1 MAFRASHTT
10 TKTTRVKKT
19 KPETPEKKQED
30 PDVPTASIEDLI
42 GAPGTSTAASSESD
56 TPTATADVFVKAP
69 TGTSTA
75 ETPAGAPEQPGGQ
88 RERSW
93 NGTAGSRP
101 SIRPG
106 SGYNGESGRGGY
118 GANPRSGYGEI
129 GRGYGG
135 YRRGSMQQGR
145 PGYSQGRGGYRDH
158 SAPGGTSRGG
168 YGEGT
173 RQGYDQGGYRRND
186 WTPGAEPVIHT
197 QDINVP
203 TETVRGILDS
213 MPEGHGFLR
222 PKFTPSDRDV
232 YISQSQ
238 IRRFLLRNG
247 DMVEGQARQPKDN
260 ERYWG
265 LLKVEKINDQ
275 PAEEMTTRPRFD
287 DLTAIYP
294 DRQLKLES
302 GQLPLSTRIID
313 LVAPIG
319 FGQRALIVSP
329 PKAGKTTILK
339 ELATGIAANY
349 PNVHLMAA
357 LIGERPEEVTD
368 LTRNIKGEV
377 LASNFDESPSE
388 QTRVAEVALDRA
400 KRLVEMGKDVVILLD
415 SITRLARAYNL
426 VVNPSGRTLSG
437 GFDPAALYPAK
448 KFLGAARCV
457 ENQSTVLSSQLSN
470 TGSSGGQLTGQPK
483 TEKPET
489 ENGKQKTDNS
499 VVSGGS
505 LTVIGTALVETGS
518 RMDDLI
524 YEEFKGT
531 GNMELTL
538 SRVLQ
543 ERRIFPAIDVGKS
556 GTRHD
561 ELLLGA
567 EAMKKVVTLRHM
579 LSLLSD
585 EERTMM
591 LVDRLGKTKSNEEF
605 LESLSQGA

>member
-1 MAFRASHTT
+1 MAFRATKTSSKSSRTKKPSEKTIIEEKVKMKTTALSVDDVVGAPAAESHTNT
-10 TKTTRVKKT
+10 INTAPEHTVAGKMEVGDKTN
-19 KPETPEKKQED
+19 TPEEKEKKSAIESTNDTSTFIRPQ
-30 PDVPTASIEDLI
+30 TAS
-42 GAPGTSTAASSESD
+42 
-56 TPTATADVFVKAP
+56 V
-69 TGTSTA
+69 
-75 ETPAGAPEQPGGQ
+75 
-88 RERSW
+88 ERP
-93 NGTAGSRP
+93 RH
-101 SIRPG
+101 
-106 SGYNGESGRGGY
+106 GYERGGY
-118 GANPRSGYGEI
+118 SRGYQNYRRNPYNHTARFG
-129 GRGYGG
+129 GRGYQDNAMMRGVSDRPRREGYEGG
-135 YRRGSMQQGR
+135 YHREWNNDSGSF
-145 PGYSQGRGGYRDH
+145 
-158 SAPGGTSRGG
+158 
-168 YGEGT
+168 
-173 RQGYDQGGYRRND
+173 
-186 WTPGAEPVIHT
+186 T
-197 QDINVP
+197 QDVNVP
-203 TETVRGILDS
+203 TETVRGILDI

-238 IRRFLLRNG
+238 IRRFMLRNG

-265 LLKVEKINDQ
+265 LLKVEKVNEQ
-275 PAEEMTTRPRFD
+275 EAEGMSARPRFE
-287 DLTAIYP
+287 DLVPIYP
-294 DRQLKLES
+294 NKHLHLET
-302 GQLPLSTRIID
+302 GQTPLSTRMID

-319 FGQRALIVSP
+319 FGQRGMIVSP

-339 ELATGIAANY
+339 EIAAGISANY
-349 PNVHLMAA
+349 PDVHLMAA

-368 LTRNIKGEV
+368 LTRSIKGEV

-415 SITRLARAYNL
+415 SVTRLARAYNL

-457 ENQSTVLSSQLSN
+457 EKTA
-470 TGSSGGQLTGQPK
+470 TGDK
-483 TEKPET
+483 KKEKE
-489 ENGKQKTDNS
+489 KTDEET
-499 VVSGGS
+499 GGS
-505 LTVIGTALVETGS
+505 LTVIGTALVDTGS

-531 GNMELTL
+531 GNMELHL
-538 SRVLQ
+538 SRALQ

-561 ELLLGA
+561 ELLLG
-567 EAMKKVVTLRHM
+567 ESVMKRVVTLRHM

-591 LVDRLGKTKSNEEF
+591 LVERLSKTKSNSEF
-605 LESLSQGA
+605 LESLSQG